1 MNALQVKIHRVA
13 NAAREY
19 DAVTVVIGDLHLRCD
34 VTSDRVIRLAK
45 RLADSHQA
53 FFMYDAA
60 NEKRVQV
67 ALNDQSTNDVPTS
80 LFDKYKQALEKIASL
95 PHAPDAW
102 IVASEALSE

>member
-13 NAAREY
+13 TSAREY

-45 RLADSHQA
+45 KLADSHQA
-53 FFMYDAA
+53 YFMYDAA
-60 NEKRVQV
+60 NAERVQSV
-67 ALNDQSTNDVPTS
+67 LNDPSPSGVPTS
-80 LFDKYKQALEKIASL
+80 LFDKYTRALEQIASL

-102 IVASEALSE
+102 VVASKALSE